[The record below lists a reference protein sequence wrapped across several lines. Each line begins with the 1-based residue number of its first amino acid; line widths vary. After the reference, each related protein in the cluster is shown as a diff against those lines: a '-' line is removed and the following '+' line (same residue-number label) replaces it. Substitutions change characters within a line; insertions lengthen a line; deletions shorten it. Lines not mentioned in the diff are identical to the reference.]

1 MLEYPALTPPA
12 SRQTPTKLHSPPSRR
27 CFFDLDSLPLSPHPI
42 PSFSHLTPP
51 LSHIPDTRD
60 QRIIR
65 YQQLHQH
72 IQCLLLPLQGTST
85 TSTSSWVLAVST
97 AIYQI
102 FHTFS
107 SIDKIVFSCAMHKD
121 CYPDLVIESSS
132 SASSSNAYV
141 QIVPNSQ
148 CGKQYQEPGEE
159 DGKENN
165 DDDTWTMIMPLIEK
179 NVDDWG
185 EMERVLLGVLKFSSK
200 SENIDFIDVDYVGMK
215 AVVDMLVTV
224 INWK

>member
-1 MLEYPALTPPA
+1 
-12 SRQTPTKLHSPPSRR
+12 
-27 CFFDLDSLPLSPHPI
+27 
-42 PSFSHLTPP
+42 
-51 LSHIPDTRD
+51 
-60 QRIIR
+60 
-65 YQQLHQH
+65 
-72 IQCLLLPLQGTST
+72 
-85 TSTSSWVLAVST
+85 
-97 AIYQI
+97 
-102 FHTFS
+102 
-107 SIDKIVFSCAMHKD
+107 MHKD
-121 CYPDLVIESSS
+121 CYPDLVIESSP
-132 SASSSNAYV
+132 SASSSNTYV

-185 EMERVLLGVLKFSSK
+185 QMERVLLGVLEFSSK